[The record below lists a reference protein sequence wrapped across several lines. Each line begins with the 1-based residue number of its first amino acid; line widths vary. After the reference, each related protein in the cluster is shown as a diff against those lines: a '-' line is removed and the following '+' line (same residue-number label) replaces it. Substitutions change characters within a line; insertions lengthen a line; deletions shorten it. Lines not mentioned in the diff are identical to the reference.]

1 MGLPAF
7 KYHPDPVATG
17 AVMESDET
25 CACCGQA
32 RGFAYEGA
40 VYGDKEIDGVI
51 CPWCIADGSAAKK
64 FAVSFSDEHGLLDA
78 GVSAAIVDEV
88 TKRTPGFITW
98 QQETWLVCCDD
109 SCAYHGD
116 APKSELQALSG
127 EDLESTLEFLEWD
140 QPTWSSFLASYE
152 EGGDHSM
159 HKFVCT
165 HCGEA
170 HYLSD
175 PS

>member
-17 AVMESDET
+17 AVIESDET
-25 CACCGQA
+25 CACCGKE
-32 RGFAYEGA
+32 RGFVYEAA
-40 VYGDKEIDGVI
+40 VYGDKEVGSI
-51 CPWCIADGSAAKK
+51 CPWCIADGSAATKLG
-64 FAVSFSDEHGLLDA
+64 VTFSDEHGLLEA
-78 GVSAAIVDEV
+78 GVNKAVVEEI

-116 APKSELQALSG
+116 APKAELQALSG
-127 EDLESTLEFLEWD
+127 EDLDATLEFLDMD
-140 QPTWSSFLASYE
+140 QGAWSKFLAGYE
-152 EGGDHSM
+152 PGGDHSM
-159 HKFVCT
+159 HKFVCN
-165 HCGEA
+165 HCGDT

-175 PS
+175 VN